1 MFLSTNLFTEGE
13 FLSLRYIDV
22 RFTLEDVCL
31 ECLGMPRRRYR
42 YSVI

>member
-22 RFTLEDVCL
+22 RFTLEDVCF
-31 ECLGMPRRRYR
+31 GM
-42 YSVI
+42 SGNAKTQI